1 VSTYC
6 HSVQNIR
13 PSSLLTENVKIKI
26 YRTVILPVVLYGCE
40 TWALTLREELR
51 LMVFDNRV
59 LRKIFGPKADGVT
72 EEWRKFYNEEL
83 YCLYS
88 LPNIISVIK
97 SRMRWA
103 GHVAR
108 MGRGE
113 VNAGFWCEYLMERDR
128 LEHLRVDGRIIL
140 KWTGLIWLC

>member
-1 VSTYC
+1 M
-6 HSVQNIR
+6 
-13 PSSLLTENVKIKI
+13 KI

-40 TWALTLREELR
+40 TWALTLREALR

-59 LRKIFGPKADGVT
+59 LRKMFGPKADGVT
-72 EEWRKFYNEEL
+72 GEWRKLYNEEH
-83 YCLYS
+83 S
-88 LPNIISVIK
+88 SPDVIRVIK

-108 MGRGE
+108 MERGE
-113 VNAGFWCEYLMERDR
+113 VHAGFWCGYLMERDR

-140 KWTGLIWLC
+140 KLTGLIWLRIGTVGGPL